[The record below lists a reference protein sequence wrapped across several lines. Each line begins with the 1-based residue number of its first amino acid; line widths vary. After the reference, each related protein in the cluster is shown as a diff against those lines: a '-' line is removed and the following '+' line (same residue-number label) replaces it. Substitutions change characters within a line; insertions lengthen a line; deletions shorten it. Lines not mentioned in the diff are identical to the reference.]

1 MFCDLVGSTGIG
13 GLDPVM
19 PTDAA
24 AVADDMAPLLPADR
38 RRRRRGR
45 PSERRRPRLPL
56 QVECSP
62 VANADHSG
70 LGGVSP
76 WSAAVALASPA
87 AFPLGA
93 AAVAALPVR
102 SYLIDGEAIV
112 VAAIGCSRPSSR
124 LDVRQFVCPA
134 DKWPS
139 PRGRL
144 R

>member
-1 MFCDLVGSTGIG
+1 MGLVEGPAG

-24 AVADDMAPLLPADR
+24 AVADDMAPLMPADR

-112 VAAIGCSRPSSR
+112 CDESGLAVFNLTR
-124 LDVRQFVCPA
+124 
-134 DKWPS
+134 S
-139 PRGRL
+139 PRSML
-144 R
+144 PPSH